1 MKKITDMKKMG
12 ALALGLMAFAPA
24 AMAQDKVETSMGA
37 DAEDVCICILCSKD
51 R

>member
-1 MKKITDMKKMG
+1 MKHLDMKKMG

-37 DAEDVCICILCSKD
+37 DIVSQYYWRGQD
-51 R
+51 